1 MGGGETGEQALTTG
15 RAGAVDGG
23 HPQVRRARVKD
34 DPELLWGRS
43 NADGADVGQLQGP
56 GRDG

>member
-1 MGGGETGEQALTTG
+1 MQALTAG
-15 RAGAVDGG
+15 WAGAVDGRD
-23 HPQVRRARVKD
+23 PQVSRARVKD
-34 DPELLWGRS
+34 DLELLWGRS